1 MPLAAFLPH
10 ARRRARLLTAAGLI
24 ALGLLVL
31 LDRGGVLSQQGG
43 DQQRYHEQW
52 FAVAR
57 VLDGDT
63 LDVDI
68 RDGDYPHTRIRLWGV
83 DCREMNYDD
92 QGRSHPE
99 PWAVEA
105 TDYARGLLDGQRVR
119 LLLEPHSTRDR
130 HGRLL
135 AYVEMADASVFNESL
150 LLEGLARAD
159 QRFPH
164 RHLQRYMT
172 LEEQARSRRVGI
184 WSD

>member
-1 MPLAAFLPH
+1 MVTAAVLLGLAA
-10 ARRRARLLTAAGLI
+10 
-24 ALGLLVL
+24 LVL
-31 LDRGGVLSQQGG
+31 LDRGGLLSREGG
-43 DQQRYHEQW
+43 DQRRYHEKW
-52 FAVAR
+52 FTVVR

-83 DCREMNYDD
+83 DCPEMHYDD
-92 QGRSHPE
+92 QGQAHPE
-99 PWAVEA
+99 PWAEEA
-105 TDYARGLLDGQRVR
+105 TAYAWQLLDGRRVR
-119 LLLEPHSTRDR
+119 LHLEPHSTRDR

-135 AYVEMADASVFNESL
+135 AYVELVDAGVFNESL
-150 LLEGLARAD
+150 LLEGWARAD

-164 RHLQRYMT
+164 RHLQRYLT